1 MKLRIS
7 RDLHARARA
16 CAEAVGD
23 TLDRWVNLALKKAQT
38 EALADY
44 VPPPEMLTADS
55 STAVITLASTEHC
68 ADLVRYCIAK
78 AVLYCE
84 ARNPRPYTPDL
95 KEGRDYLIARPAE

>member
-23 TLDRWVNLALKKAQT
+23 TLSRWISLALRQYMAGRLDAIT
-38 EALADY
+38 PDESLLAAS
-44 VPPPEMLTADS
+44 EHG
-55 STAVITLASTEHC
+55 AVITIPDNLTNPATIRQ
-68 ADLVRYCIAK
+68 AIAR

-95 KEGRDYLIARPAE
+95 KEGRDYLIARPE